1 MEDILRRRPQYTLAD
16 VMRTHKA
23 DELKRLASNASTR
36 SCRKNTMQDGSLC
49 QKKKLEH
56 CRLRDES
63 DEGQWKVV
71 LCDTYIFMARWTR
84 DSVNGSLEQ
93 FEMLHL
99 MLETMWQHI
108 DIDDKV

>member
-1 MEDILRRRPQYTLAD
+1 MIGLLCSETLKPDEETLSSGSD
-16 VMRTHKA
+16 VESPA
-23 DELKRLASNASTR
+23 VLPRL
-36 SCRKNTMQDGSLC
+36 L
-49 QKKKLEH
+49 H
-56 CRLRDES
+56 DES
-63 DEGQWKVV
+63 DEGHWKVV